1 MTDKEKASKVLDYL
15 QELGDTEL
23 VINILHPYLT
33 DEQLASIYDKF
44 EQANPFKA
52 VTGVFEASLP
62 AKVSLTLGSLS
73 VFSIAPLKQASSPI
87 QKGT

>member
-33 DEQLASIYDKF
+33 DDQLASIYDKF
-44 EQANPFKA
+44 E
-52 VTGVFEASLP
+52 
-62 AKVSLTLGSLS
+62 
-73 VFSIAPLKQASSPI
+73 
-87 QKGT
+87 